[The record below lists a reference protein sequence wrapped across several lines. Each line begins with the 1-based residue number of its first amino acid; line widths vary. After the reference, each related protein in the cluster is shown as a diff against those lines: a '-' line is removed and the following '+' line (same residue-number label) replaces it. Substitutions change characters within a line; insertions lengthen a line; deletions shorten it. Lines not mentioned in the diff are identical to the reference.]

1 LGKTTFIYNL
11 VSGFKVQNPG
21 RAHMEGATT
30 MVQFKTDPNGLRT
43 VLAPLEMPESNE
55 RVQISVQVGGRRH
68 GRADVCAES
77 WHMCRQLP
85 LGARTCYSL
94 W

>member
-1 LGKTTFIYNL
+1 MGKTTFIYNL

-55 RVQISVQVGGRRH
+55 RVQISVQVCVGGGGRAEH
-68 GRADVCAES
+68 GRADV
-77 WHMCRQLP
+77 
-85 LGARTCYSL
+85 
-94 W
+94 

>member
-1 LGKTTFIYNL
+1 MGKSTFIYNL

-21 RAHMEGATT
+21 RAHMQGATT

-43 VLAPLEMPESNE
+43 VLAPLDMPESNE
-55 RVQISVQVGGRRH
+55 RVQISVQVRVCVFEGGRERR
-68 GRADVCAES
+68 RAAPGS
-77 WHMCRQLP
+77 RMC
-85 LGARTCYSL
+85 